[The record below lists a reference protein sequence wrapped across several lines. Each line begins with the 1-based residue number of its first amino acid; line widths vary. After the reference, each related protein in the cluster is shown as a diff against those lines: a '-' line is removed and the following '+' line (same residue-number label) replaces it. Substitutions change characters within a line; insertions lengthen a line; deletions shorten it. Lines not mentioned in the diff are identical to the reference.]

1 MSKSNTTVVVKS
13 FVKQFAALLQGDTA
27 EVTAQKVFRQVQ
39 SSLNTQIAVMNGDLV
54 AKEDAVTDAKEELN
68 KARLNYGRELASHDR
83 TAYVRNLIN
92 KKNAVE
98 SAQEA
103 LDTHLDTLAFLKR
116 ELSNLESEA

>member
-1 MSKSNTTVVVKS
+1 MSKSNTTVVKS

-54 AKEDAVTDAKEELN
+54 AKEDAVTDAKEELDR
-68 KARLNYGRELASHDR
+68 ARLNYGKELASSNR
-83 TAYVRNLIN
+83 TDYVRNLIN

-98 SAQEA
+98 NAQEA
-103 LDTHLDTLAFLKR
+103 LDTHLETLDFLKG
-116 ELSNLESEA
+116 ELVRLESEV

>member
-1 MSKSNTTVVVKS
+1 MSKSNTTVVKS

-54 AKEDAVTDAKEELN
+54 AKEDAVTDAREELD
-68 KARLNYGRELASHDR
+68 KARLNYGRELASSDR
-83 TAYVRNLIN
+83 TAYVRNLIT

-103 LDTHLDTLAFLKR
+103 LDTHLETLDFLKR
-116 ELSNLESEA
+116 ELVRLESEV

>member
-1 MSKSNTTVVVKS
+1 MSKSNTTVVKS

-54 AKEDAVTDAKEELN
+54 AKEDAVTDAKEELDR
-68 KARLNYGRELASHDR
+68 ARLNYGKELASSDR
-83 TAYVRNLIN
+83 TAYVRNLIT

-103 LDTHLDTLAFLKR
+103 LDTHLETLDFLKG
-116 ELSNLESEA
+116 ELVRLESEV

>member
-1 MSKSNTTVVVKS
+1 MSKSNTTVVKS

-54 AKEDAVTDAKEELN
+54 AKEDAVTDAREELD
-68 KARLNYGRELASHDR
+68 KARLNYGKELASSDR
-83 TAYVRNLIN
+83 TSYVRNLIT

-103 LDTHLDTLAFLKR
+103 LDTHLETLDFLKG
-116 ELSNLESEA
+116 ELVRLESEV

>member
-54 AKEDAVTDAKEELN
+54 AKEDAVTDAKEELDR
-68 KARLNYGRELASHDR
+68 ARLNYGKELASSDR

-103 LDTHLDTLAFLKR
+103 LDTHLETLDFLKG
-116 ELSNLESEA
+116 ELVRLESEV

>member
-68 KARLNYGRELASHDR
+68 KARLNYGRELASSDR

-98 SAQEA
+98 STQEA

>member
-54 AKEDAVTDAKEELN
+54 AKEDAVTDAKEELD
-68 KARLNYGRELASHDR
+68 KARLNYGKELASSDR
-83 TAYVRNLIN
+83 TAYVRNLIT

-103 LDTHLDTLAFLKR
+103 LDTHLETLHFLKG
-116 ELSNLESEA
+116 ELVRLESEV

>member
-54 AKEDAVTDAKEELN
+54 AKEDAVTDAREELDR
-68 KARLNYGRELASHDR
+68 ARLNYGRELASSDR
-83 TAYVRNLIN
+83 TAYVRNLIT

-103 LDTHLDTLAFLKR
+103 LDTHLETLDFLKG
-116 ELSNLESEA
+116 ELVRLESEV

>member
-1 MSKSNTTVVVKS
+1 MSKSNTTVVKS

-54 AKEDAVTDAKEELN
+54 AKEDAVTDAKEELDR
-68 KARLNYGRELASHDR
+68 ARLNYGKELASSDR

-103 LDTHLDTLAFLKR
+103 LDTHLDTLVFLKR
-116 ELSNLESEA
+116 ELSNLESEV